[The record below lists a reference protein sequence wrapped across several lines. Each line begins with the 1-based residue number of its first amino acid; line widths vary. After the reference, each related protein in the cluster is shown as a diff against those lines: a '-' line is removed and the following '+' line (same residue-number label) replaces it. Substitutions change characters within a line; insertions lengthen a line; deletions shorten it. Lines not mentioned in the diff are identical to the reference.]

1 MFWLFILAITMPISL
16 GNCEKAVNL
25 TEVTWDHAVNSWKQ
39 LNHTLTSKSH
49 FLDDNFFRNIFD
61 YIMMQMR

>member
-39 LNHTLTSKSH
+39 LNHALTSKSQFWVIIFFGI
-49 FLDDNFFRNIFD
+49 FLI
-61 YIMMQMR
+61 IL

>member
-25 TEVTWDHAVNSWKQ
+25 TEVTWDHAINSWKQ
-39 LNHTLTSKSH
+39 LNHTLTSKS
-49 FLDDNFFRNIFD
+49 FSRDNFFSEYF
-61 YIMMQMR
+61 